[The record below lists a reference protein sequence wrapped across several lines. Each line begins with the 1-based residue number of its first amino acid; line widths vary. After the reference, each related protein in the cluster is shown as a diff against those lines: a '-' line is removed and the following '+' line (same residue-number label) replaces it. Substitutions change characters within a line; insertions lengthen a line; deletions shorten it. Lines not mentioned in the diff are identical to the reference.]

1 MSKVITV
8 HSFRRAAGKTSLVA
22 NLCVLLANRGR
33 RVAAVDTD
41 FRAPS
46 LNLFFGLH
54 DDEIC
59 CFLNDY
65 LWGKCDGIE
74 QVLYDV
80 TSRMGIPS
88 PGKLFLVPAS
98 SSVSE
103 IMQILRHPYDL
114 EKLDEVICKASKAYQ
129 LDDLVLDTSAGL
141 DQDNLLSIALS
152 NTLIILLHPEKQDF
166 QGTAVTVEVVRN
178 LGISR
183 LLLVLNDTPE
193 SLNLEKA
200 QYDLKEIYRCE
211 IGAFLPHSVELM
223 TLASAKPLSL
233 ETLDDPYVKQLEQL
247 VARLVED

>member
-1 MSKVITV
+1 MSRVITV

-22 NLCVLLANRGR
+22 NLCFLLANRGR
-33 RVAAVDTD
+33 RVAAIESD
-41 FRAPS
+41 FRGPS
-46 LNLFFGLH
+46 LNLFFSLP

-59 CFLNDY
+59 CYLNDY

-74 QVLYDV
+74 QVMYDV
-80 TSRMGIPS
+80 TPRLGIPS
-88 PGKLFLVPAS
+88 PGRLFLVPAS

-114 EKLDEVICKASKAYQ
+114 EKLDEAIYQVSKIYQ

-152 NTLIILLHPEKQDF
+152 NTLIMLLRPEKHDF

-183 LLLVLNDTPE
+183 LLLVLNDIPE

-200 QYDLKEIYRCE
+200 QRELKEIYRCE
-211 IGAFLPHSVELM
+211 IGAFLPHSEALM
-223 TLASAKPLSL
+223 VLASAKPL
-233 ETLDDPYVKQLEQL
+233 TLVTFDDPYVKQLEQL